1 MISNT
6 ECGPSVAPI
15 HLRPTATTNDIVD
28 ALSREGAAVIDGL
41 VPASLF
47 ARIEAQLSP
56 WFDKA
61 LGGEGPFL
69 GRRTKRFSSIFD
81 RSPLMAE
88 LAIWPEVLAAV
99 EKILLGP
106 ADAPSADCIQ
116 IHLTQAIGIEP
127 GEPAQALHRDDT
139 MFPFRIG
146 RELMINVMWTLDEF
160 SSCNGATKMIPGSHL
175 WDANRRG
182 EDAEACAATASPG
195 SAIIWLGSTWHG
207 GGANRSNA
215 CRRGVVISYSL
226 GWLAQAEKLL
236 LSLPPA
242 TVRRLPARLQAL
254 IGYQV
259 HRPNLGW
266 IEGRDPREWLH
277 GNLSGL
283 AAPADHMTPEMQS
296 RIEARLAQRSLQSA

>member
-1 MISNT
+1 MIAQT
-6 ECGPSVAPI
+6 ESGPFVVPAQ
-15 HLRPTATTNDIVD
+15 LRRTATANDIVD
-28 ALSREGAAVIDGL
+28 ALNREGAAVIDGL
-41 VPASLF
+41 VPESLF

-69 GRRTKRFSSIFD
+69 GRRTRRFSSIFD

-88 LAIWPEVLAAV
+88 LAIWPELLTAIETV
-99 EKILLGP
+99 LLGP
-106 ADAPSADCIQ
+106 VDAPSADCIQ
-116 IHLTQAIGIEP
+116 LHLTQAIGIEP
-127 GEPAQALHRDDT
+127 GEPAQALHRDDA

-160 SSCNGATKMIPGSHL
+160 TPLNGATKVIPGSHR
-175 WDANRRG
+175 WGADRRG
-182 EDAEACAATASPG
+182 EDREACSATASPG
-195 SAIIWLGSTWHG
+195 SAVIWLGSTWHG

-242 TVRRLPARLQAL
+242 TVRRMPARLQAL

-266 IEGRDPREWLH
+266 IEGRDPQEWLH
-277 GNLSGL
+277 GELGSL
-283 AAPADHMTPEMQS
+283 AAPADHMTPEMQR
-296 RIEARLAQRSLQSA
+296 RIESRLAQRSLQAV

>member
-1 MISNT
+1 MISGT
-6 ECGPSVAPI
+6 ECGDLLAPI
-15 HLRPTATTNDIVD
+15 RLHRTGTANDIVD
-28 ALSREGAAVIDGL
+28 ALNREGAVVIDSL
-41 VPASLF
+41 VPESLF

-69 GRRTKRFSSIFD
+69 GRRTRRFSSIFD

-88 LAIWPEVLAAV
+88 LAIWPEILTAV
-99 EKILLGP
+99 ETVLLGP
-106 ADAPSADCIQ
+106 TDAPSADCIQ

-160 SSCNGATKMIPGSHL
+160 SSRNGATRVIPGSHL
-175 WDANRRG
+175 WDTNRRG
-182 EDAEACAATASPG
+182 EDAEAYAATASPG

-207 GGANRSNA
+207 GGANRSSA

-236 LSLPPA
+236 LSLPPS

-277 GNLSGL
+277 GNVSGL
-283 AAPADHMTPEMQS
+283 AAAADHMTPEMQR